1 VYGVS
6 TDIEPTNEFKID
18 RSLNSTLF
26 RNKTNFV
33 PESWDK
39 LIEKM
44 KDEYNKYF

>member
-1 VYGVS
+1 
-6 TDIEPTNEFKID
+6 DIEPTNEFKID